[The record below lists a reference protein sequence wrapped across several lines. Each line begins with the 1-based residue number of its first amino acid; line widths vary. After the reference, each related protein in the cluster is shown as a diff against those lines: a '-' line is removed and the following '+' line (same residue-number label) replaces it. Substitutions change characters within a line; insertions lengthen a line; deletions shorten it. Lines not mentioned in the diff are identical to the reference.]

1 MPFHISSI
9 IQYIF
14 SWLLKNTINC
24 NFYRIMRF
32 NHPFHNYTH
41 SLAPGHFQLKVNMMG
56 PETRAQ
62 EKEGVESVNKETKVK
77 AIA

>member
-1 MPFHISSI
+1 
-9 IQYIF
+9 
-14 SWLLKNTINC
+14 
-24 NFYRIMRF
+24 MRF
-32 NHPFHNYTH
+32 NHLFHNYTY

-62 EKEGVESVNKETKVK
+62 EKEGVENVNKETKVK

>member
-1 MPFHISSI
+1 
-9 IQYIF
+9 
-14 SWLLKNTINC
+14 
-24 NFYRIMRF
+24 MRF
-32 NHPFHNYTH
+32 NHPFNNYIH